1 MTQIHEDQIQK
12 MKLLAIDDEK
22 YRTTFTKK
30 YENRKPYEPHDPKKI
45 RAFIPGTIK
54 NLYVKPGS
62 KVKVGDQLFILEA
75 MKMNN
80 IILAPMDGVIKKV
93 NIEVNKTVANKEILI
108 EFE

>member
-1 MTQIHEDQIQK
+1 MAIIQEDQLQK
-12 MKLLAIDDEK
+12 MKMLSIDDAK
-22 YRTTFTKK
+22 YRTYFTTK
-30 YENRKPYEPHDPKKI
+30 YENRKPYEPPDPKKI
-45 RAFIPGTIK
+45 RAFIPGTII
-54 NLYVKPGS
+54 NLFVKPGS

-80 IILAPMDGVIKKV
+80 IILAPLDGTIKKV

>member
-1 MTQIHEDQIQK
+1 MASKSEDQSQK

-22 YRTTFTKK
+22 YLTTFTKK
-30 YENRKPYEPHDPKKI
+30 YENRKPYEPVDPRKV
-45 RAFIPGTIK
+45 RAFIPGTIID
-54 NLYVKPGS
+54 LFVKPGS
-62 KVKVGDQLFILEA
+62 KVKTGDQLFVLEA

-80 IILAPMDGVIKKV
+80 VILSHLDGVIKKV

>member
-1 MTQIHEDQIQK
+1 MTQMNEDQIHK

-30 YENRKPYEPHDPKKI
+30 YEKRKPYEPPDPKKV
-45 RAFIPGTIK
+45 RAFIPGTVISVF
-54 NLYVKPGS
+54 VKPGS

-93 NIEVNKTVANKEILI
+93 NIEVNKTVAHKEILI

>member
-1 MTQIHEDQIQK
+1 MASKSEDQSQK

-22 YRTTFTKK
+22 YLTTFTTK
-30 YENRKPYEPHDPKKI
+30 YEKRKPYEPHDPKKV

-54 NLYVKPGS
+54 NLFVKPGS
-62 KVKVGDQLFILEA
+62 KVKTGDQLFILEA

-80 IILAPMDGVIKKV
+80 VILSPMDGVIKKV